1 MLVWNILLRVYFVVF
16 FLGEE
21 EGEILDFLACRRYE
35 DETIDRCAIFFFMLL
50 RVTVGYSRGGGSR
63 YEDPFFA
70 GIDLFSFQLG

>member
-1 MLVWNILLRVYFVVF
+1 MKFWIFWLAGDTRMRRLIVVQS
-16 FLGEE
+16 
-21 EGEILDFLACRRYE
+21 
-35 DETIDRCAIFFFMLL
+35 FFFMLL

>member
-63 YEDPFFA
+63 YE